1 MTYETRVTRLPV
13 TPSGTELFHEFGTNI
28 EIVDEAA
35 GEFVELSQETG
46 KIRIDPTEWPTL
58 RAAINRM
65 VAECRPEESK
75 EGVQ

>member
-1 MTYETRVTRLPV
+1 MTYETRVTRLRV
-13 TPSGTELFHEFGTNI
+13 TPTGTELFHEFGTSI

-75 EGVQ
+75 EGEQ